1 MKKLPIGTVCTI
13 KGNNKKVMIIG
24 YCVSSFEQSLKKY
37 DYSAVCFPEGTLLSN
52 RFVLFNQIDIKTIEY
67 MGFENEEYENFVDM
81 LNIYIKQDEIL
92 EEDFKKKKDMFNNPE
107 SSFSKLVFDEN
118 GVVMIA
124 EQVNTD
130 EDDKYTFDENGY
142 VVKEKAVEPINPFV
156 SKKYPE
162 TDSASLNDII
172 NQSS

>member
-1 MKKLPIGTVCTI
+1 MTK
-13 KGNNKKVMIIG
+13 
-24 YCVSSFEQSLKKY
+24 
-37 DYSAVCFPEGTLLSN
+37 
-52 RFVLFNQIDIKTIEY
+52 
-67 MGFENEEYENFVDM
+67 
-81 LNIYIKQDEIL
+81 DEIL